1 MQATSHGGLLFHAR
15 VVEIAKQ
22 VPPATIEDLVAETR
36 RTPGPLVVGEDLMRR
51 NRRNNHRA
59 EDGAIGHELFVT

>member
-1 MQATSHGGLLFHAR
+1 
-15 VVEIAKQ
+15 
-22 VPPATIEDLVAETR
+22 
-36 RTPGPLVVGEDLMRR
+36 VVGEDLMRR